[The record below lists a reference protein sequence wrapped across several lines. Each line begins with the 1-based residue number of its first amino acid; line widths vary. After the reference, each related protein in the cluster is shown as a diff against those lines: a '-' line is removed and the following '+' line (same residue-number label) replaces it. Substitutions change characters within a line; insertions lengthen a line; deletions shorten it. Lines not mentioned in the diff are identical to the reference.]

1 MQEGRRRNMTDSAQ
15 ALQLRIQSRYDK
27 RYWLDVAVSPETTL
41 TELDH
46 FLRNIWLECC
56 GHLSEFSTSGR
67 PVRVL
72 RPSLKVSEAFGR
84 SKSIDYVYDFG
95 SSTQLV
101 IKRGK
106 SVPAQGK
113 GVTLLTRNEPL
124 EHRCNECDL
133 PAVAICLECSLE
145 EDSLFCEEHEQS
157 HECGEESLM
166 PVVNSPRMGVCG
178 YGG

>member
-1 MQEGRRRNMTDSAQ
+1 MTDSAQ

-133 PAVAICLECSLE
+133 PAVAICLRVLARGRLSL
-145 EDSLFCEEHEQS
+145 L
-157 HECGEESLM
+157 
-166 PVVNSPRMGVCG
+166 
-178 YGG
+178 